1 MNLVNIFLTLD
12 GIGTGTGF
20 CYQTANVWQ
29 IVGYALLV
37 FKIVIPILL
46 IIFGILDLGKA
57 VMASK
62 EDEIKKA
69 TGSLLRRAIAA
80 VVIFLIPTIVTFLVG
95 MIGGFNGEAK
105 DDYEVCKSCINN
117 PIGGCAN
124 ADTLWGKEKEGE

>member
-69 TGSLLRRAIAA
+69 TGSAA